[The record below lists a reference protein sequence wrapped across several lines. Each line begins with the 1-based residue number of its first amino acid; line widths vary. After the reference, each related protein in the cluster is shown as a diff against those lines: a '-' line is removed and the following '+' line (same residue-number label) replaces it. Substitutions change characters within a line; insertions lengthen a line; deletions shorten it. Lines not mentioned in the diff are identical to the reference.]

1 MWTVTFWKATAE
13 RALSAAAQGAVT
25 AWLGDAALPQG
36 LPGWA
41 VLAAAGTMALLTLFK
56 CLIAAQVGNSGP
68 SLVSAEK
75 LVSPK

>member
-13 RALSAAAQGAVT
+13 RAVSSAAQGALT
-25 AWLGDAALPQG
+25 AWLGDAVLPQG

-41 VLAAAGTMALLTLFK
+41 VLAAAGSMALLSLLK
-56 CLIAAQVGNSGP
+56 SLIASQVGNSGP